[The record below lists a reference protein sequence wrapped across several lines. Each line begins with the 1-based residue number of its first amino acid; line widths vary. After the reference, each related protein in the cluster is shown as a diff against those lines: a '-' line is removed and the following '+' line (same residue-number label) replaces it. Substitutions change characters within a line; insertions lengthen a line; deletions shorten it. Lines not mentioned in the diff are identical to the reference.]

1 MIPIK
6 SPSKMKYLVSMV
18 FLFTIANLAFAQT
31 KVFVEEYTYQASE
44 ADSKLSS
51 RVIALEQVKRLLL
64 EQLGTYLESD
74 TEVKNFQLT
83 KDQIIILTAGI
94 VSSEIIDEKWD
105 GKIYYLKA
113 KITADP
119 TDVAK
124 SIDKLRQ
131 DRQKTSELEETRK
144 KADEAIREVE
154 ELKKELEIA
163 KAEKPNLTQ
172 YNKAINEL
180 SSIDWFKQG
189 YAFQTAGNYKQAVE
203 AYSRAIELDLKY
215 VFAYSNRGVSY
226 GILGDHRQAIKDYD
240 KAIELDPKYPVAY
253 NNRAVT
259 YGNLGDHRQAI
270 KDYDKAIE
278 LDLKYGVAYS
288 NRAVAYG
295 NLGNYRQ
302 AIKDYDKAIELDP
315 KNAVTYSNRGVA
327 YGRLGDHRQSI
338 TDFRSAATLGYKPA
352 QDYLRSQGISW

>member
-1 MIPIK
+1 MGTRN
-6 SPSKMKYLVSMV
+6 KYRKGVVLSIALV
-18 FLFTIANLAFAQT
+18 FFFTIANLAFAQT

-240 KAIELDPKYPVAY
+240 KAIELDLQYA
-253 NNRAVT
+253 
-259 YGNLGDHRQAI
+259 
-270 KDYDKAIE
+270 
-278 LDLKYGVAYS
+278 VAYS
-288 NRAVAYG
+288 NRAVSYG

-327 YGRLGDHRQSI
+327 YSRLGDHRQSI